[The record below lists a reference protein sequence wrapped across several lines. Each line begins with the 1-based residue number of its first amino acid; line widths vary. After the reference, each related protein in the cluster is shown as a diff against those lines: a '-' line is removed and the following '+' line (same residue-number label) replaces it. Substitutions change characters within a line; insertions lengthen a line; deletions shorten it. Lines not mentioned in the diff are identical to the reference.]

1 MKKLKAKPACLIC
14 SLNQVLTVTKRITTD
29 PETEKNM
36 LNKAMRFLIDYN
48 WDLSPAEIASDLFRL
63 VCRELDSHDPYR
75 KEMDYY
81 NRQGL
86 KLYPQL
92 QKIIAD
98 SNDPLHTALLT
109 AVAGNQIDLGII
121 SEINIEETITGV
133 LRDGLAYSDYPNF
146 RKDLENTGS
155 LLYLV
160 DNAGEIVFDRL
171 FLEEIKKIRPDLKI
185 KIAVKKEPAANDAL
199 RSDALEAGLDKVG
212 EIIDTGCGDLGVPK
226 SRCSREF
233 LSVFQQAGLIIAK
246 GHANFETIEEPHP
259 AVYVLL
265 RAKCPVVA
273 EALGVQVM
281 DSVFKKLNLPGNLK
295 ERENPNPR
303 DTSQNSP
310 SPE

>member
-1 MKKLKAKPACLIC
+1 MRNLKAKPACLVC
-14 SLNQVLTVTKRITTD
+14 SLNQVLAVTKRITTD
-29 PETEKNM
+29 PEKEKSM
-36 LNKAMRFLIDYN
+36 LNKAMRFLLDYN
-48 WDLSPAEIASDLFRL
+48 WNITPAEMAGDLFRL

-92 QKIIAD
+92 QKIIAGSD
-98 SNDPLHTALLT
+98 DRLHTALLT

-121 SEINIEETITGV
+121 SDINIEDTITGV
-133 LRDGLAYSDYPNF
+133 LRDGLAYSDYADF
-146 RKDLENTGS
+146 RKDLGKTDS
-155 LLYLV
+155 FLCLL

-199 RSDALEAGLDKVG
+199 RKDALQVGLDRVG

-233 LSVFQQAGLIIAK
+233 QSAFQQAGLIVAK
-246 GHANFETIEEPHP
+246 GHANFETIEESHP

-265 RAKCPVVA
+265 RAKCPIVA
-273 EALGVQVM
+273 DILGVQVM
-281 DSVFKKLNLPGNLK
+281 DSVFKKLK
-295 ERENPNPR
+295 
-303 DTSQNSP
+303 DYK
-310 SPE
+310 